1 MTPFVQICIK
11 MCPKAVMLN
20 HHHGNTTKSY
30 FSTTYSNSYLKKKT
44 FQISHLKFLKK
55 FNT

>member
-30 FSTTYSNSYLKKKT
+30 FSTTYSNSYFKKD
-44 FQISHLKFLKK
+44 FLDQPL
-55 FNT
+55 